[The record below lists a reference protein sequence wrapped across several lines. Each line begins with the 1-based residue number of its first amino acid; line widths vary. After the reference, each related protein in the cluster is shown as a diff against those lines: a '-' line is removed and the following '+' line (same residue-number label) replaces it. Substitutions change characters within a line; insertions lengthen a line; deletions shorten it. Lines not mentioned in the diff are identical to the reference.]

1 MRFRRLCNL
10 SVNVFVQLTLLGNE
24 AIEKRGTGFNGSINS
39 RYTPQVCF
47 DYCPP
52 PLIAKFNPG
61 GEDGFSQP
69 YDVGVLV
76 DEDKPLL
83 IDLYFGGA

>member
-10 SVNVFVQLTLLGNE
+10 SVIVQLTLFG
-24 AIEKRGTGFNGSINS
+24 IEEKIGKKGTGFNGPINS

-69 YDVGVLV
+69 YDVG
-76 DEDKPLL
+76 
-83 IDLYFGGA
+83 F